1 MPPAGI
7 LYRPKTDAD
16 RPFLAAVYASTRAA
30 ELAMVPWTPAQ
41 KAAFLDMQFNAQWQ
55 HYERFYPEAE
65 FLVIEQDGQPI
76 GRLYID
82 RGPEEISLV
91 DIALIPA
98 ARGGGLGTRILREI
112 LDEARATGK
121 GVAIHVE
128 RFNPALRL
136 YQRLGFQP
144 AGENGVYYLMRWSP
158 ASATAVG

>member
-1 MPPAGI
+1 MPPPG
-7 LYRPKTDAD
+7 LVYRSKTDAD
-16 RPFLAAVYASTRAA
+16 RPFLALVYASTRTE

-41 KAAFLDMQFNAQWQ
+41 RADFLAMQFNAQWQ

-82 RGPEEISLV
+82 RGPDEICLV
-91 DIALIPA
+91 DIALVPA
-98 ARGGGLGTRILREI
+98 ARGAGLGTLILREI
-112 LDEARATGK
+112 LDEARATHK
-121 GVAIHVE
+121 AVAIHVE

-158 ASATAVG
+158 AAAAVS